1 MIYQDVILLLREIAF
16 QAVQEQPEDSFFN
29 LPCGCTCPGKELR
42 CEDCPHLEACL
53 SRSKTRRFP
62 GNNKLSRI

>member
-16 QAVQEQPEDSFFN
+16 QAAPKQPEECLLS

>member
-16 QAVQEQPEDSFFN
+16 QAVPVQPEECLLS

-53 SRSKTRRFP
+53 SRFKTLRAS
-62 GNNKLSRI
+62 GNKLSRI